1 MTNHET
7 CQPIGQTP
15 QPTLPTQA
23 NEPSKG
29 QQQPGRLINGLLG
42 MAAEIL
48 FSLGLV
54 LVGFLISLLG
64 GW

>member
-1 MTNHET
+1 MTNHEAR
-7 CQPIGQTP
+7 QPIGQTP

-23 NEPSKG
+23 NEPAKG
-29 QQQPGRLINGLLG
+29 QPQASRLANGLLG

-64 GW
+64 GR